1 MYLSRFDFILK
12 YITES
17 KIGKADRLSRRPDW
31 EMGVKRDNKEQ
42 TLIKKKWLEA
52 KRIRIAEVIIERVDL
67 LDNIM
72 NHDTRTFLFSFL
84 FYF

>member
-1 MYLSRFDFILK
+1 LSRFDFILK